1 MDTQILAPAAALVG
15 WSLIMLFWVIA
26 TRFPAFAEANLDLS
40 QAAPGTRYGDVE
52 SALPASVNWKS
63 HNFVHLMEQPT
74 LFYAT
79 IAILAIAGQGTEL
92 NLMLAWGY
100 VGLRVVHSLWQS
112 LVNTIPVR
120 VTLFAVSTLCLTGL
134 AVNAIRATIF

>member
-1 MDTQILAPAAALVG
+1 METQILAPAAALVG
-15 WSLIMLFWVIA
+15 WSLIMLFWVLV
-26 TRFPAFAEANLDLS
+26 TRLPALAKAGLDL
-40 QAAPGTRYGDVE
+40 AKAEPGTRYGDVE

-79 IAILAIAGQGTEL
+79 IAILALAGQGTEV
-92 NLMLAWGY
+92 NVMLAWGY
-100 VGLRVVHSLWQS
+100 VGLRVVHSFWQS

-120 VTLFAVSTLCLTGL
+120 VTLFTLFTLCLTGL
-134 AVNAIRATIF
+134 AINAVRATVF